1 MRHHFI
7 IHDYNIIDEA
17 IRAIFKDE
25 KKLVS
30 FFYKWANLESS
41 IDVLLIKQETGLFD
55 VVPQV
60 NTVSWMMHV
69 L

>member
-1 MRHHFI
+1 MLFL
-7 IHDYNIIDEA
+7 
-17 IRAIFKDE
+17 KT
-25 KKLVS
+25 KKVS
-30 FFYKWANLESS
+30 VVFFKWANLESS
-41 IDVLLIKQETGLFD
+41 IDVLLMKQETGLFD

>member
-7 IHDYNIIDEA
+7 IQDYNIIDEA
-17 IRAIFKDE
+17 IRAIFKDK

-30 FFYKWANLESS
+30 FFFKWANLESS
-41 IDVLLIKQETGLFD
+41 IDVLLMKQETGFD